1 MRVLPTI
8 PENIT
13 IHLGSPNSDSMNVT
27 ESFPNYIKNVA
38 SSEIYPTWPEEAI
51 KANVLA
57 QISVALNRVYTE
69 YYRNMGKDFDI
80 TSSPAYDQTY
90 VYQRDIFEN
99 ISRIVDEIFNSYIK
113 RDGSIE
119 PLFAQFCDGV
129 EVQCN
134 GLKQWESVNLANQGL
149 NYEQILK
156 RSYGSDIT
164 IVTDVPVENIQGSA
178 PRIPF
183 QEGDSGR
190 NVELIQIKLNRISKN
205 FPGIPKIFPVDGFFD
220 TGTTNAV
227 RKFQEVFNL
236 TPDGIVGNA
245 TWYKINLVYNSVK
258 RLSEITSEG
267 LRLNEV
273 QTQYRGILQEGDS
286 GNDVFTLQ
294 YYLGYISLFVPSVS
308 FVTADGDFGANTR
321 NSVLSYQRTY
331 GLEQNGIVDEV
342 TWDSIEN
349 TYFGILR
356 SIPYEFQSG
365 VILPF
370 PGRVL
375 RIGTEGDDV
384 RALQEYLNY
393 ISNTYTEIPK
403 VTVDGVYGQGTA
415 NAVNKFTETFGINS
429 GPNRVNAVVWNAI
442 ISVYDDLFQGNI
454 VNENQFP
461 GYGIS

>member
-1 MRVLPTI
+1 MRILPTI
-8 PENIT
+8 PEKIT
-13 IHLGSPNSDSMNVT
+13 VHLGAPDSDGMNVS
-27 ESFPNYIKNVA
+27 ESFPDYIKNVA
-38 SSEIYPTWPEEAI
+38 SSEIYPTWPKEAI

-69 YYRNMGKDFDI
+69 HYRNMGKSFDI

-99 ISRIVDEIFNSYIK
+99 ISQIVDEIFDSYIK

-129 EVQCN
+129 EVECG
-134 GLKQWESVNLANQGL
+134 GLSQWGSVALANQGL
-149 NYEQILK
+149 DYEQILK
-156 RSYGSDIT
+156 RYYGPDIT
-164 IVTDVPVENIQGSA
+164 IVRNVPVENVQGTA
-178 PRIPF
+178 PTIPF
-183 QEGDSGR
+183 TEGDSGR

-205 FPGIPKIFPVDGFFD
+205 FPGIPKIYPVDGFFD
-220 TGTTNAV
+220 TTTTNAV

-236 TPDGIVGNA
+236 TPDGIVGKN

-258 RLSEITSEG
+258 ELSQITSEG

-273 QTQYRGILQEGDS
+273 QTQYRGLLQEGDS

-294 YYLGYISLFVPSVS
+294 YYLGYVSLFVPSVS
-308 FVTADGDFGANTR
+308 YVVADGDFGTNTK
-321 NSVLSYQRTY
+321 NSVISYQKTY
-331 GLEQNGIVDEV
+331 GLPENGIVDEV
-342 TWDSIEN
+342 TWDSIET
-349 TYFGILR
+349 TYYGILR
-356 SIPYEFQSG
+356 TIPYEFQSG

-375 RIGTEGDDV
+375 RIGVEGDDV

-393 ISNTYTEIPK
+393 ISATYTEIPR

-415 NAVNKFTETFGINS
+415 NAVNKFIEEFGINS
-429 GPNRVNAVVWNAI
+429 SPDRVNAVVWNAI
-442 ISVYDDLFQGNI
+442 INVYDDLYQGNI